1 MLREVSYQYQYKYF
15 YQKNSIYIKND
26 YAVGKRKKK
35 KLNSMYLQEKPIDK

>member
-1 MLREVSYQYQYKYF
+1 MLREISYQYQYKYF

-35 KLNSMYLQEKPIDK
+35 N